1 MTQVLLV
8 LLSVVAVAAVLL
20 LWGRASWR
28 RYISNLFSEVRAAAS
43 TTVEYVGFEEL
54 NELPTPVQK
63 YFRLV
68 LKEGAPI
75 INRTS
80 LVQKGGF
87 RPKLE
92 LKEWSAIEA
101 TQQFSSSPRAFV
113 WSAKIAMLPGVSIDV
128 CDLYKDGKGGIRGK
142 FLSLFTVIE
151 AKEQKELNEGALQRY
166 LAEAVWFP
174 TALLPSQGVLWSAI
188 DEQRARATVTD
199 GATTTSLEFTFNDN
213 GEIVSAYTPERYR
226 EVSGTYES
234 TPWGG
239 RYANYVDING
249 YLVPIECEVEWY
261 LQEGVYTYFRAT
273 LDEILYD

>member
-1 MTQVLLV
+1 MIIA
-8 LLSVVAVAAVLL
+8 AVAAVLL
-20 LWGRASWR
+20 LWGRAGWH
-28 RYISNLFSEVRAAAS
+28 RYISNLVTEVKTAAP
-43 TTVEYVGFEEL
+43 TKVGHVNFDEL
-54 NELPTPVQK
+54 DELPSPVQK

-68 LKEGAPI
+68 LKDGAPI

-87 RPKLE
+87 RPKPE
-92 LKEWSAIEA
+92 LKEWSTMEA

-113 WSAKIAMLPGVSIDV
+113 WNANIAMLPGVSIEV
-128 CDLYKDGKGGIRGK
+128 CDLYKDGKGSMRGK
-142 FLSLFTVIE
+142 ILSLFTLID

-174 TALLPSQGVLWSAI
+174 TALLPSQGVSWSAI
-188 DEQRARATVTD
+188 DEQRAKATVTD
-199 GATTTSLEFTFNDN
+199 GNTTTSLEFTFNDS

-226 EVSGTYES
+226 EVSGTYEP

-273 LDEILYD
+273 LDEIQYD